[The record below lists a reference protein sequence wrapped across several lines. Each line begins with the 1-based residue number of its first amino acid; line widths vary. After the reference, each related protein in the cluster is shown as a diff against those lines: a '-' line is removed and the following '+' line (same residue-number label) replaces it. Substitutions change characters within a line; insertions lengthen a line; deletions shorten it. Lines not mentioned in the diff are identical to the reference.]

1 MAYKVNNAF
10 VSKKL
15 EEEIITTVRERRS
28 VEQLLAEKNFAGTPE
43 ALEELIHILI
53 KCMGIHM
60 MMEFVFSAA
69 SNNWKEYHKTLSN
82 LWKTISVDA
91 EFSHADLVFLGQ
103 SLYQRGQKVKGEKI
117 LRDVTEVIHD
127 TKTAL
132 SLANIVNHETADR
145 FWVKDIL
152 FKARDNAQ
160 TADDFA
166 KIAKCFIEYAGDGIE
181 CRKTVEEAVKKS
193 QTFSEYCSVAVVILK
208 SFGDKVWA
216 KSVYDTGRQKKEAE
230 AMMEMIAKEEY
241 EETLA
246 QL

>member
-1 MAYKVNNAF
+1 M
-10 VSKKL
+10 
-15 EEEIITTVRERRS
+15 EEEIVATVKERRS
-28 VEQLLAEKNFAGTPE
+28 VEQLLVEKGFTGTPE
-43 ALEELIHILI
+43 ALEELVHILI

-69 SNNWKEYHKTLSN
+69 SNNWKEYHKTLNN
-82 LWKTISVDA
+82 LWNKVSLDA
-91 EFSHADLVFLGQ
+91 EFSQADLVFLGQ

-117 LRDVTEVIHD
+117 LRDVTEVVDD

-132 SLANIVNHETADR
+132 ALANIVNHETSDR
-145 FWVKDIL
+145 FWVREIL

-160 TADDFA
+160 TADDLA

-181 CRKTVEEAVKKS
+181 CRKTVEDAVKKA

-216 KSVYDTGRQKKEAE
+216 KSVYDTGKQKKEAE

-246 QL
+246 QLA